1 MRINFIYFGK
11 EALISF
17 RKNIVMSIASVST
30 VTVSLLLIG
39 IFVILAVTV
48 QNIIQ
53 SIEKKVEIQ
62 AFLKDEATEEQVA
75 NLQQQV
81 ASFKEVRE
89 VKYISKDE
97 ALERLKEDLKDQ
109 PEMLNAL
116 QGNPLPASL
125 EIKLNNPQEVDE
137 VAKKIE
143 GKQEITD
150 LKYGQQIVGKLFAVT
165 NVIRV
170 IGIILVSL
178 LLFASLVLI
187 ANTTRL
193 ALFARRKEIAIMR
206 LVGAS
211 NWFIRMPFLLEGV
224 FQGLIGSAIAVIV
237 IYFAKVTLFDKATE
251 ILPFFP
257 VHISQ
262 SIFYQLVGMLVLF
275 GILIGAIGSLF
286 AIRRFLKV

>member
-1 MRINFIYFGK
+1 MYFSK
-11 EALISF
+11 EALVSF
-17 RKNIVMSIASVST
+17 RKNLVMSIASVST
-30 VTVSLLLIG
+30 VAVSLLLIG
-39 IFVILAVTV
+39 IFVIVAFTV
-48 QNIIQ
+48 QNIIE

-75 NLQQQV
+75 NLQQQI
-81 ASFKEVRE
+81 ATMKEVKE
-89 VKYISKDE
+89 VKYVSKDE
-97 ALERLKEDLKDQ
+97 ALERLKQDLKDN

-125 EIKLNNPQEVDE
+125 EIKLENPQEVD
-137 VAKKIE
+137 VIAKRIE
-143 GKQEITD
+143 GRQEID
-150 LKYGQQIVGKLFAVT
+150 ELKYGQQIVGKLFAVT

-170 IGIILVSL
+170 IGIVLVSL
-178 LLFASLVLI
+178 LIFASLVLI
-187 ANTTRL
+187 ANTIRL

-211 NWFIRMPFLLEGV
+211 NWFIRMPFLMEGI
-224 FQGLIGSAIAVIV
+224 FQGFIGSLLAVMV
-237 IYFAKVTLFDKATE
+237 IYFTKLTLFDKAKE

-257 VHISQ
+257 VEISQ
-262 SIFYQLVGMLVLF
+262 GFFYQIIGILILF